1 VLGVAPHDTVL
12 GTSKV
17 LIVADPGTSPVVVG
31 VEFAAVELAAVEF
44 ADELDASPHATHTS
58 SSAAPMTRVR
68 SLRPNLMMFPS
79 PPSDG
84 ALE

>member
-1 VLGVAPHDTVL
+1 VLGVAPHDTFL

-17 LIVADPGTSPVVVG
+17 LIVADPDTSPVVVG
-31 VEFAAVELAAVEF
+31 VELADVEF
-44 ADELDASPHATHTS
+44 ADELDPSPHATHTS
-58 SSAAPMTRVR
+58 SSAAPTTRAR
-68 SLRPNLMMFPS
+68 SLRPNLMLFPS